1 MAGIKNS
8 INKIENKNFV
18 AVKFFK
24 PTKIQSL
31 ENFSP
36 IVGKVFTNFY
46 QLFFKIFA
54 DKFIN
59 FAVVYLFIYL
69 LLFLII
75 SFLYQS
81 IYTQLY
87 TSTHYTSI
95 HISIYTYIHILYCRG
110 KIWKTPNVYGWGNFQ
125 FFQAHFRTLKRERLH
140 HTKTL
145 TH

>member
-1 MAGIKNS
+1 MCNCQVLRVSFVGRFKFLTRIKNS

-24 PTKIQSL
+24 PTKIQSS

-36 IVGKVFTNFY
+36 IIGKVFIIFISFY
-46 QLFFKIFA
+46 CKFFA
-54 DKFIN
+54 DKPIN
-59 FAVVYLFIYL
+59 FTVVYLFIYL

-95 HISIYTYIHILYCRG
+95 HISIYPYIHIYIYYIAG
-110 KIWKTPNVYGWGNFQ
+110 ENPKN
-125 FFQAHFRTLKRERLH
+125 A
-140 HTKTL
+140 
-145 TH
+145 